1 MNAEDHAGNHR
12 NILLC
17 FRQDLIEK
25 RGNSMIVKI
34 PPQVDSILQILT
46 HSGFDAC
53 VVGGCV
59 RDSLIGKT
67 PTDWDIATSALP
79 EESMRVL
86 NRFSIIKTGLKH
98 GTVTVISDGMPVEVT
113 TYRIDGAYSDG
124 RRPDSVS
131 FTRLLQEDLSRRDFT
146 VNAMAYRR
154 TGELVD
160 EFGGQQDLQQKI
172 IRCVGDPDRRFQE
185 DGLRILRALRFAS
198 VLNFA
203 IEAKTSDSLIKNR
216 HMLDHVARER
226 ISAEFTKLICGP
238 GAEQVLREYR
248 EVFAQFIPEIRAA
261 FDFPQNNPHHIYD
274 VWEHTLKSVAA
285 IPPDPALRLTM
296 FFHDLGK
303 PLCYSED
310 KNGTGHFYGHPETS
324 AELTQSILKRLRY
337 SKKIIRD
344 VTLLVREHDLSLP
357 DNEKILRRRLNRLG
371 EENLRRLIK
380 IRAADTLAKC
390 PEDQQKLSLLNKT
403 QEVLERILKEK
414 QCFSLRDL
422 AVKGDDLIAAGIP
435 QGSEVGLLLS
445 QLLNAVLDG
454 TCPNQRDALLNY
466 AKRKR
471 KELH

>member
-1 MNAEDHAGNHR
+1 
-12 NILLC
+12 
-17 FRQDLIEK
+17 
-25 RGNSMIVKI
+25 MIVKI

-46 HSGFDAC
+46 LNGFDAC

-67 PTDWDIATSALP
+67 PKDWDVATSALP
-79 EESMRVL
+79 EESMHVL
-86 NRFSIIKTGLKH
+86 NRFSIIQTGLKH
-98 GTVTVISDGMPVEVT
+98 GTVTVISDDMPVEVT
-113 TYRIDGAYSDG
+113 TYRIDGTYSDG

-131 FTRLLQEDLSRRDFT
+131 FTRLLRDDLSRRDFT

-160 EFGGQQDLQQKI
+160 EFGGQQDLKQKI
-172 IRCVGDPDRRFQE
+172 IRCVGNPDRRFQE

-198 VLNFA
+198 VLDFA
-203 IEAKTSDSLIKNR
+203 IEPATTESLVKNKK
-216 HMLDHVARER
+216 MLDNIAQER
-226 ISAEFTKLICGP
+226 VSAEFTKLICGS
-238 GAEQVLREYR
+238 GAERVLREYR
-248 EVFAQFIPEIRAA
+248 EVIAQFIPEIRAA

-274 VWEHTLKSVAA
+274 VWEHTLKSIAA
-285 IPPDPALRLTM
+285 IPPDPILRLTM

-303 PLCYSED
+303 PFCYSED
-310 KNGTGHFYGHPETS
+310 KNGIGHFYSHPDIS
-324 AELTQSILKRLRY
+324 AKLAKSILQRLRY
-337 SKKIIRD
+337 SKKTIND

-371 EENLRRLIK
+371 EKNLRRLIK
-380 IRAADTLAKC
+380 IRKADTLAKC

-403 QEVLERILKEK
+403 QRVLDRILKER
-414 QCFSLRDL
+414 QCFSLKKL
-422 AVKGDDLIAAGIP
+422 AVKGDDLIAAGVP
-435 QGSEVGLLLS
+435 QGSMVGHLLSLLLD
-445 QLLNAVLDG
+445 AVMDG

>member
-12 NILLC
+12 NILFC
-17 FRQDLIEK
+17 YRQDLIEK

-46 HSGFDAC
+46 FNGFDAC

-67 PTDWDIATSALP
+67 PTDWDVATSALP
-79 EESMRVL
+79 EESMRI
-86 NRFSIIKTGLKH
+86 FKQFQIIQTGLKH
-98 GTVTVISDGMPVEVT
+98 GTVTVISDNMPVEVT
-113 TYRIDGAYSDG
+113 TYRIDGTYSDG
-124 RRPDSVS
+124 RRPDTVL
-131 FTRLLQEDLSRRDFT
+131 FTHLLQEDLSRRDFT

-154 TGELVD
+154 NGELVD
-160 EFGGQQDLQQKI
+160 EFGGQEDLKQKI
-172 IRCVGDPDRRFQE
+172 IRCVGNPDRRFQE

-198 VLNFA
+198 VLDFV
-203 IEAKTSDSLIKNR
+203 IEPATTESLVKNR
-216 HMLDHVARER
+216 KMLDDIARER

-238 GAEQVLREYR
+238 GAERILREYR
-248 EVFAQFIPEIRAA
+248 EVFAQFIPEIRDA

-274 VWEHTLKSVAA
+274 VWEHTLKSIAA
-285 IPPDPALRLTM
+285 VPPDPVLRLTM

-303 PLCYSED
+303 PHCYSED
-310 KNGTGHFYGHPETS
+310 ENGIGHFYGHPDIS
-324 AELTQSILKRLRY
+324 ADLAESILQRLRY
-337 SKKIIRD
+337 SKKVIRD

-371 EENLRRLIK
+371 EENLHRLLK
-380 IRAADTLAKC
+380 IREADTLAKS
-390 PEDQQKLSLLNKT
+390 PEDQKKLRLLDKT
-403 QEVLERILKEK
+403 KKVVQQILGEK
-414 QCFSLRDL
+414 QCFSLKDL

-435 QGSEVGLLLS
+435 QGSLVGLLLS
-445 QLLNAVLDG
+445 ILLDAVIDG

-471 KELH
+471 RELS